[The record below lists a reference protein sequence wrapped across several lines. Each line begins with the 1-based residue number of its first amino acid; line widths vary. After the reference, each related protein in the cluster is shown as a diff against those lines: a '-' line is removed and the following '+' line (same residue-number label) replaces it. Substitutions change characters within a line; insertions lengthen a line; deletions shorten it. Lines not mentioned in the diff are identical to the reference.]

1 MYLYVR
7 NHGRGFFLPLFG
19 VIFSL
24 YYEVE
29 MLTLKDPRKV
39 YVKCT
44 LRGEPARIILE
55 LKERG
60 IVKSVREAVVQG
72 LLTFYEK
79 TMERDLKRAQA
90 RTSLRLEREAY
101 HER

>member
-1 MYLYVR
+1 M
-7 NHGRGFFLPLFG
+7 
-19 VIFSL
+19 
-24 YYEVE
+24 
-29 MLTLKDPRKV
+29 TLKETDKV

-44 LRGEPARIILE
+44 LRGEPARIVVE

-60 IVKSVREAVVQG
+60 IVRSVREAVVQG

-90 RTSLRLEREAY
+90 RASRRLEEEGA
-101 HER
+101 

>member
-1 MYLYVR
+1 M
-7 NHGRGFFLPLFG
+7 
-19 VIFSL
+19 
-24 YYEVE
+24 
-29 MLTLKDPRKV
+29 TLKETDKV

-44 LRGEPARIILE
+44 LRGEPARIVVE

-60 IVKSVREAVVQG
+60 IVRSVREAVVQG

-90 RTSLRLEREAY
+90 RTSRRLEE
-101 HER
+101 EGV